1 MSNKSNI
8 SIESKISVFTSAGKP
23 PILPNSIIVHGI
35 IFDDA
40 TPSLKSKNKPD
51 FDFSEEFKSKLFP
64 VCWESIDPSKY
75 GLDQIGKT
83 FTVNGKV
90 SVNND
95 KYDTLANITITPPVI
110 ISTSNNSVTFEKVQ
124 LTDKFWAPKQ
134 KVNALNSLN
143 KAIFQI
149 SEPSGG
155 EPNFDNSLKKLKGEN
170 HGQFDGFV
178 FQDSDIYKSIEAISY
193 TLSATRDDEDPD
205 IKLQREK
212 LQKKLD
218 SWIEKIEKVQYA
230 DGYIDTFFTLRSEK
244 HEGGCSP
251 ATHRFYDMS
260 NHELY
265 NCGHFLE
272 CVVAYTRYREGIK
285 KPDYRLFVAGK
296 RFADLV
302 VSLFG
307 KEGKR
312 HEVPGHEEI
321 ELALVKFGKLCE
333 EYEGKDAGLKYFETS
348 KTFIDRRG
356 EDPKLRESG
365 YYGDVYSQDKTP
377 FIKEKNAVGHSVR
390 ACYFYE
396 EVTDIATMLPED
408 SKDRANYLKSLDAI
422 WESVTFKKSYI
433 TGGIGTTTKSSS
445 SEGFGDDYDLPNDQ
459 SYCEIC
465 AAIALANW
473 NHRMN
478 LLHEDGKY
486 IDVVERNLFNSIL
499 VGTNL
504 DGNRF
509 YYSTLLEVKN
519 GNPRSD
525 SV

>member
-1 MSNKSNI
+1 MEFKVFEKVHINILRKNKSQLNMSNKSNI

-23 PILPNSIIVHGI
+23 PILPNSILVNGI

-40 TPSLKSKNKPD
+40 TPSLKSKNKPN

-75 GLDQIGKT
+75 GLDKIGKT

-95 KYDTLANITITPPVI
+95 KYDTHANITITPPVI

-155 EPNFDNSLKKLKGEN
+155 EPNFDNSIKKLKGEN

-193 TLSATRDDEDPD
+193 TLSATRDDKDSD

-218 SWIEKIEKVQYA
+218 NWIEKIEKVQYA
-230 DGYIDTFFTLRSEK
+230 DGYIDTFFTLRSEA

-272 CVVAYTRYREGIK
+272 CVVAYTR
-285 KPDYRLFVAGK
+285 F
-296 RFADLV
+296 
-302 VSLFG
+302 S
-307 KEGKR
+307 
-312 HEVPGHEEI
+312 
-321 ELALVKFGKLCE
+321 
-333 EYEGKDAGLKYFETS
+333 
-348 KTFIDRRG
+348 FITKQL
-356 EDPKLRESG
+356 ENYAKNM
-365 YYGDVYSQDKTP
+365 
-377 FIKEKNAVGHSVR
+377 KEKMQVLNTSTLRRH
-390 ACYFYE
+390 
-396 EVTDIATMLPED
+396 
-408 SKDRANYLKSLDAI
+408 
-422 WESVTFKKSYI
+422 
-433 TGGIGTTTKSSS
+433 
-445 SEGFGDDYDLPNDQ
+445 
-459 SYCEIC
+459 
-465 AAIALANW
+465 
-473 NHRMN
+473 
-478 LLHEDGKY
+478 LL
-486 IDVVERNLFNSIL
+486 IDVVKILNYERVDIMEMFIHKIKHHLLKKQMLLVILFELVISTKVSLIL
-499 VGTNL
+499 QQCYLKITKT
-504 DGNRF
+504 D
-509 YYSTLLEVKN
+509 
-519 GNPRSD
+519 PII
-525 SV
+525 